1 MTNDSIREFCMNLPM
16 TTEEVQWGEHLLF
29 KIGGKMFC
37 IIALG
42 GHLCTFKATPEK
54 YAELVEMPDITPS
67 WHNMWKY
74 NWVTTETLTA
84 LADAEFRDLLKESYV
99 MVRAG
104 LSRKMQAELDAG
116 RQPKVR
122 KWVPKAE
129 REKAKKKP
137 VVAVAKKRVAKPA
150 KKKSAKRAK
159 R

>member
-1 MTNDSIREFCMNLPM
+1 MTNDSIREFCMALPM
-16 TTEEVQWGEHLLF
+16 TTEEVQWEEHLLF

-37 IIALG
+37 IIQLG
-42 GHLCTFKATPEK
+42 GQRCSFKTTHER
-54 YAELVEMPDITPS
+54 YADLVEMPDIEPS
-67 WHNMWKY
+67 SHNMWKY
-74 NWVTTETLTA
+74 QWVTAERLTA
-84 LADAEFRDLLKESYV
+84 LPDAEFRESLKESYAII
-99 MVRAG
+99 RAG

-116 RQPKVR
+116 RQPKVK

-137 VVAVAKKRVAKPA
+137 VAVAKKKVAKPA